1 MARKTRR
8 KPVPRLSGAQLHR
21 PEVATVEGDA
31 AARVTFARA
40 LPSEAQLA
48 DEYRYVLDDLKKIGL
63 IALGMLA
70 FLLILAF
77 VLV

>member
-1 MARKTRR
+1 MTRKTRR
-8 KPVPRLSGAQLHR
+8 TPAPRLTGAQLHR
-21 PEVATVEGDA
+21 PEAATEAGATPAKVATAE
-31 AARVTFARA
+31 
-40 LPSEAQLA
+40 QLA

-70 FLLILAF
+70 FLLVLAL